1 GPGRR
6 VGGPRGPPR
15 HPRTARGRVAHGRQS
30 LHVRRELHPVT
41 GRGAAMR
48 LGRLGLP
55 HARARA
61 TAVLLAGVGLAA
73 ALAALGVRLAPR
85 VAGVIAAW
93 LAIAGVAA
101 VAAWAARRVRRA
113 TAPPELGRLAER
125 EGGGRAG
132 SVVGVLAP
140 PPRLGGL
147 SASLLAL
154 ADAGA
159 ATALPSRSKS
169 PPLRARRCGPGGRA
183 SRGAPPAWRSIRWGA
198 RSAGS
203 ARSRPTYSCGRRAAG
218 APARSGGSPSHCPP
232 SWRPSS

>member
-41 GRGAAMR
+41 GRGAATR

-61 TAVLLAGVGLAA
+61 TAVLLAGAGLAA

-101 VAAWAARRVRRA
+101 VAAGAARR
-113 TAPPELGRLAER
+113 G
-125 EGGGRAG
+125 
-132 SVVGVLAP
+132 
-140 PPRLGGL
+140 
-147 SASLLAL
+147 
-154 ADAGA
+154 GA
-159 ATALPSRSKS
+159 A
-169 PPLRARRCGPGGRA
+169 RAPRAPRR
-183 SRGAPPAWRSIRWGA
+183 RW
-198 RSAGS
+198 
-203 ARSRPTYSCGRRAAG
+203 
-218 APARSGGSPSHCPP
+218 
-232 SWRPSS
+232 